1 LLGSWRLCDDQGIGK
16 SLLTQLTVLAGA
28 SEPGGAKNI
37 ALVAKSLEGKGT
49 FKICCSKGAT
59 QILRQTNLAFKQV
72 DHIGALSGVTE
83 LLYKTK
89 PTVILTG
96 RGIQPNS
103 LERLLV
109 RGAHQLGIPSVGL
122 IDEWY
127 DYKAN
132 YSDESGSWNSLPS
145 MICCPDEQAYQEAIE
160 EGLPLAQLQVTGSPA
175 FAATFDRRERFR
187 IISPKRPSI
196 TCPSEAGPVIVFLSE
211 IIHQG
216 SELHSPPESVKSGH
230 SDPGYTE
237 HSVRED
243 LKDILKATFRA
254 CTVIEKLHPS
264 AQPETYSAL
273 ASPGVDWR
281 TTQDADLDSLFWWAD
296 LVVGMRSAALI
307 EARLLGAPAI
317 SFQPNLIG
325 KNRCT
330 AVRKRLIPCFSTKND
345 LQIWLQN
352 RALHSEKEFIARP
365 EFAISQSV
373 ENIVSTLEQ
382 TAKRVEAL

>member
-1 LLGSWRLCDDQGIGK
+1 
-16 SLLTQLTVLAGA
+16 
-28 SEPGGAKNI
+28 
-37 ALVAKSLEGKGT
+37 
-49 FKICCSKGAT
+49 
-59 QILRQTNLAFKQV
+59 
-72 DHIGALSGVTE
+72 
-83 LLYKTK
+83 
-89 PTVILTG
+89 
-96 RGIQPNS
+96 
-103 LERLLV
+103 
-109 RGAHQLGIPSVGL
+109 
-122 IDEWY
+122 
-127 DYKAN
+127 
-132 YSDESGSWNSLPS
+132 

-160 EGLPLAQLQVTGSPA
+160 EGLPSAQLQVTGSPV
-175 FAATFDRRERFR
+175 FAATFDRQEKFR
-187 IISPKRPSI
+187 KISPKRPSI

-211 IIHQG
+211 IIHQS
-216 SELHSPPESVKSGH
+216 SELHSPPELVKSGQ

-243 LKDILKATFRA
+243 LKDILKATFRT

-264 AQPETYSAL
+264 AQPETYSVL

-281 TTQDADLDSLFWWAD
+281 ATQDADLDSLFWWAD

-307 EARLLGAPAI
+307 EARLLGTPTI

>member
-1 LLGSWRLCDDQGIGK
+1 LLGSWRLYDDQGIGK

-37 ALVAKSLEGKGT
+37 ALIAKSLEGKGA

-59 QILRQTNLAFKQV
+59 QILRQTDLAFKQV
-72 DHIGALSGVTE
+72 DHIGTISDAAE

-89 PTVILTG
+89 PRVILTG
-96 RGIQPNS
+96 RGIQPSS

-109 RGAHQLGIPSVGL
+109 RAAHQLGIPSVGL

-160 EGLPLAQLQVTGSPA
+160 EGLPPAQLQVTGSPV
-175 FAATFDRRERFR
+175 FAATFDRREKFR
-187 IISPKRPSI
+187 ITSPKRPSI

-211 IIHQG
+211 NIHQS
-216 SELHSPPESVKSGH
+216 SELHSLPESVNLGH

-237 HSVRED
+237 LSVRED
-243 LKDILKATFRA
+243 LKDILKVTFRA

-264 AQPETYSAL
+264 VQSETYSVL

-307 EARLLGAPAI
+307 EARLLGAPTI
-317 SFQPNLIG
+317 SFQPNLTG

-330 AVRKRLIPCFSTKND
+330 AVRKRLIPCFLTKNRF
-345 LQIWLQN
+345 QAWLQD
-352 RALHSEKEFIARP
+352 RTLPSEKEFIGRP
-365 EFAISQSV
+365 EFAVSQSV
-373 ENIVSTLEQ
+373 VNIISTLEQ
-382 TAKRVEAL
+382 MAKRVETF